1 MENLCGI
8 CFQQAEQLYQVPGYP
23 IPSCLKCS
31 EQLAMKGL
39 SGGVNPRGGVQEAG
53 GISNPTPAPTSN
65 HPPPNMNGVNVSDF
79 RMSPKVP
86 PPPTNSTPCLDASQE
101 VQQTQ
106 ILQQGPKK
114 HENLPFDL
122 EQTIQNIDNELL
134 YGEEGSCP
142 LCSKT
147 FGRKSSLLNHI
158 RNHSAEKKY
167 VCSYCQKGFTQ
178 AANLRNHER
187 IHTNERPYVCIDCG
201 KAFTQVTNLN
211 NHRRLHTGERPFV
224 CIEPDCGRSFAQ
236 VTNLNNHMKTHHK
249 VQQYVCNQC
258 PRRFIQ
264 VSQLNQHLAL
274 HTGIRGFMCPHCPE
288 KTFKQQS
295 HLQQHL
301 RTHGLEFPYACGR
314 CEEKFVQFVH
324 LEHHMKMH
332 EEYRFKCTMCNSAFN
347 QEALLKKHIQ
357 RHIDGRY
364 ITCPVEGCSEGFTV
378 KHHLTRHMQSHHSMT
393 NHPKR
398 ISVKRLKMSSY
409 CRSAASGK
417 YNCYFESCEESF
429 GDSDSLNEHLRSVH
443 GLSIVKNA
451 TKRTKVDVS
460 LLEHMKN
467 SAGVGGGVGKNPMTD
482 AGLNFATQ
490 FAAVAAAAGGMVS
503 QAGGSSADVQ
513 QHQQQVQQPGDV
525 GNKRVLSVSEM
536 LKLSEEDMRK
546 QMVERKAQ
554 MELDMQIK
562 CENLQNSLTTHSR
575 SQHVTNFQPH
585 GAFPLISNG
594 GPGMAGVV
602 DSVNA
607 MMKLVCHFC
616 FNIFKSP
623 HSLARHIQKF
633 HN

>member
-1 MENLCGI
+1 MDNLCGV
-8 CFQQAEQLYQVPGYP
+8 CFQQSEQLFQVPGYP

-31 EQLAMKGL
+31 EQLAVKGL
-39 SGGVNPRGGVQEAG
+39 PSATTQPRSVPP
-53 GISNPTPAPTSN
+53 GISHLTPAAAPTAP
-65 HPPPNMNGVNVSDF
+65 HPPPD
-79 RMSPKVP
+79 MSAV
-86 PPPTNSTPCLDASQE
+86 TE
-101 VQQTQ
+101 MQQSQ
-106 ILQQGPKK
+106 ILHTPKK

-134 YGEEGSCP
+134 FGEEGSCP
-142 LCSKT
+142 LCNKT

-249 VQQYVCNQC
+249 IQQYVCNQC

-274 HTGIRGFMCPHCPE
+274 HTGIRGFMCPQCPE

-301 RTHGLEFPYACGR
+301 RTHGMEFPYACAR

-332 EEYRFKCTMCNSAFN
+332 EEFRYKCTMCSSSFN
-347 QEALLKKHIQ
+347 QEPLLKKHIQ

-364 ITCPVEGCSEGFTV
+364 LACPVDGCSEGFTV
-378 KHHLTRHMQSHHSMT
+378 KHHLTRHMQAHHSMA
-393 NHPKR
+393 HQPKR
-398 ISVKRLKMSSY
+398 ISVKR
-409 CRSAASGK
+409 SAASGK
-417 YNCYFESCEESF
+417 HSCYFESCDESF
-429 GDSDSLNEHLRSVH
+429 GDSDTLNEHLRSVH

-451 TKRTKVDVS
+451 VKRSKMDLM
-460 LLEHMKN
+460 LLEQMKSKSAMSDAGQN
-467 SAGVGGGVGKNPMTD
+467 FVQHFAAMASGSAGD
-482 AGLNFATQ
+482 
-490 FAAVAAAAGGMVS
+490 
-503 QAGGSSADVQ
+503 QA
-513 QHQQQVQQPGDV
+513 

-536 LKLSEEDMRK
+536 LSMSEDVRK
-546 QMVERKAQ
+546 QVERKAQ
-554 MELDMQIK
+554 LELDMQIK
-562 CENLQNSLTTHSR
+562 CETPQISPTR
-575 SQHVTNFQPH
+575 SQPVTSFQPFH
-585 GAFPLISNG
+585 AAAFPLNG
-594 GPGMAGVV
+594 GATMAGVV

>member
-1 MENLCGI
+1 MYLNGQRINKKCFSIMDNLCGV
-8 CFQQAEQLYQVPGYP
+8 CFQQVEQLYQVPGYP
-23 IPSCLKCS
+23 APSCLKCS
-31 EQLAMKGL
+31 EQLAAKGL
-39 SGGVNPRGGVQEAG
+39 HSGAASQPRSIDGGG
-53 GISNPTPAPTSN
+53 GIGNSVTASTAPTPI
-65 HPPPNMNGVNVSDF
+65 HPPPNMNGA
-79 RMSPKVP
+79 
-86 PPPTNSTPCLDASQE
+86 TETQQSQIH
-101 VQQTQ
+101 QT
-106 ILQQGPKK
+106 PKK

-122 EQTIQNIDNELL
+122 EQTLQNIDNDLL
-134 YGEEGSCP
+134 FTDEGSCP

-167 VCSYCQKGFTQ
+167 VCSFCQKGFTQ

-274 HTGIRGFMCPHCPE
+274 HTGIRGFMCPQCPE

-332 EEYRFKCTMCNSAFN
+332 EEYRFKCTMCSSAFN

-364 ITCPVEGCSEGFTV
+364 IVCPVEGCNEGFTV
-378 KHHLTRHMQSHHSMT
+378 KHHLTRHMQAHHSMT

-398 ISVKRLKMSSY
+398 LSVK
-409 CRSAASGK
+409 RSAASGK
-417 YNCYFESCEESF
+417 YSCYFESCEESF
-429 GDSDSLNEHLRSVH
+429 GDADTLNEHLRSIH
-443 GLSIVKNA
+443 GLSILKNEGKRIKAEATAMEELKNA
-451 TKRTKVDVS
+451 
-460 LLEHMKN
+460 
-467 SAGVGGGVGKNPMTD
+467 
-482 AGLNFATQ
+482 
-490 FAAVAAAAGGMVS
+490 AAAAGNLLGKNDIAG
-503 QAGGSSADVQ
+503 QNFAIQFAAATAGGLPSQICGPSSE
-513 QHQQQVQQPGDV
+513 QHGGVS
-525 GNKRVLSVSEM
+525 NKRVLSVSEM
-536 LKLSEEDMRK
+536 LSVSENVRK
-546 QMVERKAQ
+546 QVERKAQ
-554 MELDMQIK
+554 IGLDMQIK
-562 CENLQNSLTTHSR
+562 CENFLYPSTTQSR
-575 SQHVTNFQPH
+575 SQHVITSQAH
-585 GAFPLISNG
+585 TAFPLMANG
-594 GPGMAGVV
+594 APAIAGVV

-607 MMKLVCHFC
+607 MMKLVCHIC

>member
-1 MENLCGI
+1 MDNLCGV
-8 CFQQAEQLYQVPGYP
+8 CFQQTEQLYQVPGYP
-23 IPSCLKCS
+23 IPSCIKCS
-31 EQLAMKGL
+31 EQLASKGL
-39 SGGVNPRGGVQEAG
+39 PSGVMQSRGVPESAEIRTAAPQTQQT
-53 GISNPTPAPTSN
+53 PT
-65 HPPPNMNGVNVSDF
+65 HPPPTNNMNGVTD
-79 RMSPKVP
+79 
-86 PPPTNSTPCLDASQE
+86 
-101 VQQTQ
+101 VQQPQ
-106 ILQQGPKK
+106 LQQTPKK

-122 EQTIQNIDNELL
+122 EQTLQNIDNELTF
-134 YGEEGSCP
+134 GDEGSCP

-167 VCSYCQKGFTQ
+167 VCSFCQKGFTQ

-264 VSQLNQHLAL
+264 VSQLNQHLAT
-274 HTGIRGFMCPHCPE
+274 HSGIRGFMCPHCPE
-288 KTFKQQS
+288 KMFKMQS

-301 RTHGLEFPYACGR
+301 RTHGLEFPFACGR

-332 EEYRFKCTMCNSAFN
+332 DEYRYKCTMCSSAFN

-357 RHIDGRY
+357 RHLDGRFLA
-364 ITCPVEGCSEGFTV
+364 CPVEGCTEGFTV
-378 KHHLTRHMQSHHSMT
+378 KHQLTRHMQSHHSIASQS
-393 NHPKR
+393 KR
-398 ISVKRLKMSSY
+398 LSVKRL
-409 CRSAASGK
+409 AASGK
-417 YNCYFESCEESF
+417 YNCYFESCEECY
-429 GDSDSLNEHLRSVH
+429 GDAESLNEHLRSVH
-443 GLSIVKNA
+443 GLSIVKNEIA
-451 TKRTKVDVS
+451 GGGGDGEEAGVKRTKMD
-460 LLEHMKN
+460 LMMEQMK
-467 SAGVGGGVGKNPMTD
+467 AGGGGGVVGEMGKND
-482 AGLNFATQ
+482 AALNFVSQ
-490 FAAVAAAAGGMVS
+490 FTAAAVAAGT
-503 QAGGSSADVQ
+503 SAIDLHQ
-513 QHQQQVQQPGDV
+513 PQPHGHQQATV

-536 LKLSEEDMRK
+536 LSMTEDMRK
-546 QMVERKAQ
+546 QMERKSQ

-562 CENLQNSLTTHSR
+562 CDNRQNP
-575 SQHVTNFQPH
+575 FGPPH
-585 GAFPLISNG
+585 PGFPLMPNG
-594 GPGMAGVV
+594 LPANGIAMANVV

-623 HSLARHIQKF
+623 HSLARHIEKF